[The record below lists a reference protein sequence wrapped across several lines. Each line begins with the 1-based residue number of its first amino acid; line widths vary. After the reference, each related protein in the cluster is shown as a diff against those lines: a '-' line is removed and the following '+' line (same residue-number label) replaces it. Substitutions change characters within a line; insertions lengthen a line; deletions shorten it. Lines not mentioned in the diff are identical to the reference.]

1 MPNSV
6 SRDILDGLQE
16 LRDVL
21 QKGERVSDKLTVRK
35 VKLNLRPSR
44 YTAKRVQA
52 TRGVLNVSQAVFAEF
67 LGVSLSCVRAWEQGD
82 NPVSGAAARLMDEI
96 RQDPEYWR
104 RRVRA
109 VAKVRDV

>member
-1 MPNSV
+1 MQNSI
-6 SRDILDGLQE
+6 SRDILDGLQD

-35 VKLNLRPSR
+35 VKLKLKPTR
-44 YTAKRVQA
+44 YTPKRVQT
-52 TRGVLNVSQAVFAEF
+52 TRRVLNVSQAVFAEF
-67 LGVSLSCVRAWEQGD
+67 LGVSISCVRAWEQGD

-109 VAKVRDV
+109 LAKVRED